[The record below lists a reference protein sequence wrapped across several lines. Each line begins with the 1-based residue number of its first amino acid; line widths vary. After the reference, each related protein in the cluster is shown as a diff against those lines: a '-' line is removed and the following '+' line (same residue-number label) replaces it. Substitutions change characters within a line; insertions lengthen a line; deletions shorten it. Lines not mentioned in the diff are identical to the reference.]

1 MKFFKNPPDPR
12 RINLKERNREL
23 RDMVIK
29 LLKRLKQQDRELAA
43 LREELAQLRE
53 RDEQVLENA
62 QAAIEKIEFFNSNL
76 RKD

>member
-1 MKFFKNPPDPR
+1 MNLLKNPLDPR
-12 RINLKERNREL
+12 KINLKERNHQL

-29 LLKRLKQQDRELAA
+29 LLKRLKEQDRELAA

-53 RDEQVLENA
+53 RDETIIENA
-62 QAAIEKIEFFNSNL
+62 QKAIEKIEVFNSNL

>member
-1 MKFFKNPPDPR
+1 M
-12 RINLKERNREL
+12 

-29 LLKRLKQQDRELAA
+29 LLKRLKEQDRELAA

-53 RDEQVLENA
+53 RDETIIENA
-62 QAAIEKIEFFNSNL
+62 QKAIEKIEVFNSNL

>member
-1 MKFFKNPPDPR
+1 MNLLKNPLDPR
-12 RINLKERNREL
+12 KINLKERNRQL

-29 LLKRLKQQDRELAA
+29 LLKRLKEQDRELAA

-53 RDEQVLENA
+53 RDETIIENA
-62 QAAIEKIEFFNSNL
+62 QKAIEKIEVFNSNL